1 MRADES
7 APAWSFVVPNYNGE
21 TVIAACAD
29 AMLAAAARSHFPGE
43 IIIVDDAS
51 SDRSA
56 DIIGSY
62 SDRVKLVRLEKNRG
76 FSSACNAG
84 ISAARGRAILLI
96 NNDVSVYP
104 DIIDIA
110 LARLETPD
118 VFAVSF
124 RALDENG
131 QLRIGRTLP
140 SYKKGFLKGAPDERE
155 TLRDMEAKPTFFASG
170 GGAAF
175 DADKLRAL
183 GGFDEN
189 MNPFYWED
197 VDLSFRALRRGW
209 NIVYDPACLVLHPS
223 HGVISSSRRARE
235 VNVISRRNQLA
246 FFWKNVDCPRMWAGH
261 VFFVALKVLSGCLA
275 FRFDYLKSVSGAA
288 RFAGPVAAFRRD
300 QKKLSVRSTR
310 DIINL
315 FS

>member
-1 MRADES
+1 MIADES
-7 APAWSFVVPNYNGE
+7 ALAWSFVVPNYNGE
-21 TVIAACAD
+21 AVIAACVD
-29 AMLAAAARSHFPGE
+29 AMLAAAARSRFPGE

-56 DIIGSY
+56 DIIAQY
-62 SDRVKLVRLEKNRG
+62 SDRAKLIRLEKNCG
-76 FSSACNAG
+76 FSTACNAG
-84 ISAARGRAILLI
+84 ISAARGSAVILI

-110 LARLETPD
+110 LASLQPPD

-131 QLRIGRTLP
+131 NLRIGRTLP
-140 SYKKGFLKGAPDERE
+140 SFKKGFLKGAPDERE
-155 TLRDMEAKPTFFASG
+155 TMPDADTRPAFFASG

-175 DADKLRAL
+175 GADKLRAL

-209 NIVYDPACLVLHPS
+209 NIVYDPACVVLHPS

-235 VNVISRRNQLA
+235 VNVISRRNQLI
-246 FFWKNVDCPRMWAGH
+246 FFWKNADCPRMWAGH
-261 VFFVALKVLSGCLA
+261 IFFVALKALSGCLT
-275 FRFDYLKSVSGAA
+275 FRFDYLKSLAGAA
-288 RFAGPVAAFRRD
+288 RLAGPIAAFRRKE
-300 QKKLSVRSTR
+300 KKLSVRSSR
-310 DIINL
+310 DIIQL
-315 FS
+315 FR